1 MSGNPVHPQ
10 KWRDTCDPFCL
21 PYHTFHPIE
30 IIGYP
35 HAGNDVFHARGIL
48 DGTQITAYIKA
59 ARQTG
64 ADILNEVHILSQLPD
79 PVFPNVI
86 DAGFGNPPF
95 SVTTALPGQRLSSIV
110 GNNETLLS
118 LSYME
123 EYGAALG
130 QIHRMRPSASLQAD
144 RKFFHLPPKDL
155 LEKLDLV
162 YLTDFFA
169 NPPARSETV
178 FCHGDFHYANL
189 LWENHH
195 ISGIL
200 DFELSGYGN
209 RDFDIAWAL
218 FLRPGQ
224 EFLKTVEERRLFLE
238 GYGRYGTY
246 DTYAIQYYM
255 AQIYTHFLRFCADDA
270 SYCAYVRAWLAA
282 YAANEKLV

>member
-123 EYGAALG
+123 E
-130 QIHRMRPSASLQAD
+130 
-144 RKFFHLPPKDL
+144 
-155 LEKLDLV
+155 
-162 YLTDFFA
+162 
-169 NPPARSETV
+169 
-178 FCHGDFHYANL
+178 
-189 LWENHH
+189 
-195 ISGIL
+195 
-200 DFELSGYGN
+200 
-209 RDFDIAWAL
+209 
-218 FLRPGQ
+218 
-224 EFLKTVEERRLFLE
+224 
-238 GYGRYGTY
+238 
-246 DTYAIQYYM
+246 
-255 AQIYTHFLRFCADDA
+255 
-270 SYCAYVRAWLAA
+270 
-282 YAANEKLV
+282 